1 MVVLLAFLA
10 CAPAPTGRRFAL
22 TGQVLAV
29 DAARREI
36 VVRHADIPGFMP
48 AMTMPFGVRDPALLE
63 GRTAGDLIKATL
75 VVAETSAWLE
85 AIEKTGS
92 APLPDDLPETT
103 GGSLKPGAIVP
114 EATFVDQDGR
124 TVRLSHW
131 RGRAVAVTFIFTR
144 CPYPDFCPALDRSFS
159 KLQAAVRADP
169 ALAAAR
175 LLTVSFDPE
184 HDTPATLA
192 KHAKALRAD
201 PAIWTFV
208 TGSVAEVDGF
218 GRNFGLSVT
227 REGGEAGITH
237 NLRTAVIDPAGLLVE
252 VWTGA
257 DFEPD
262 DVVTALRKALA
273 HTPGPA

>member
-1 MVVLLAFLA
+1 MVVLLALLA
-10 CAPAPTGRRFAL
+10 CAQPPAGRRYAL

-29 DAARREI
+29 DTARREI

-48 AMTMPFGVRDPALLE
+48 AMTMPFGVKDEALLR
-63 GRTAGDLIKATL
+63 GKSAGDLIKATL

-92 APLPDDLPETT
+92 APLPDDLPEKT

-114 EATFVDQDGR
+114 EAAFVDQDGR
-124 TVRLSHW
+124 AVRLSRW

-159 KLQAAVRADP
+159 KLQAALRADP
-169 ALAAAR
+169 ALGAAR

-201 PAIWTFV
+201 PALWTFV
-208 TGSVAEVDGF
+208 TGSVAEVDAF
-218 GRNFGLSVT
+218 GKNFGLSAT

-257 DFEPD
+257 DFDTDE
-262 DVVTALRKALA
+262 VLKALRTALA